1 MPQQSAPS
9 EARERVLDAA
19 AKLFAERGYAGVTL
33 RDIATA
39 VGIRHA
45 SLYYHVPGGKEELF
59 VEVTQRHLAQHRQG
73 LTATMMAVGPAI
85 KRQLYAAAEWFLSQP
100 PIDLVRMS
108 HADMPAI
115 AADEAVR
122 LSEMALNALIT
133 PVEDVLRAAKE
144 RGEIQHDDLGL
155 IAGGLVGM
163 IANLH
168 SVPDYAFAEPQA
180 INKNRYEMA
189 QKLIDVMLRGL
200 ATR

>member
-1 MPQQSAPS
+1 MSQQSAPS
-9 EARERVLDAA
+9 EARERVLNAA
-19 AKLFAERGYAGVTL
+19 AQLFAERGYAGVTL
-33 RDIATA
+33 RDIAAA

-59 VEVTQRHLAQHRQG
+59 VEVTQRHLEQHRHG
-73 LTATMMAVGPAI
+73 LTAMMVAAGPDI
-85 KRQLYAAAEWFLSQP
+85 QRQLYAAAQWFLCQP

-115 AADEAVR
+115 APAEAAR
-122 LSEMALNALIT
+122 LSELALHALIT
-133 PVEDVLRAAKE
+133 PLHDVLRMAQE
-144 RGEIQHDDLGL
+144 RGEIQYNDLGL

-168 SVPDYAFAEPQA
+168 SVPDHVFGRPDAANA
-180 INKNRYEMA
+180 SRDEMA

-200 ATR
+200 AT